1 MMSKKEEIEIAKKSS
16 AEHVR
21 YEKKLMKIK
30 KNEESLKQQSNQ
42 EKRLLKLERLE
53 DQFKILKDNRE
64 LSQNSSKTHS
74 TRSNDYLD
82 LIKQIHIKAKNIMR
96 QNSSIENFPKPAP
109 LDQEIIINQSQSMV
123 DHIRVPIFLPKSIIE
138 KSKNLKPPTF
148 NHVLKSGE
156 VISVHLLTESMPTF
170 DPLVKAEA
178 RIPKNSLGREKNIIA
193 DISYNNTHNKRLL
206 KSVSPIKHK
215 ESPAGLSPPIGLHV
229 IREATPR
236 DKFERYSFREN
247 DYSESTNESQRS

>member
-1 MMSKKEEIEIAKKSS
+1 
-16 AEHVR
+16 
-21 YEKKLMKIK
+21 
-30 KNEESLKQQSNQ
+30 
-42 EKRLLKLERLE
+42 
-53 DQFKILKDNRE
+53 
-64 LSQNSSKTHS
+64 
-74 TRSNDYLD
+74 
-82 LIKQIHIKAKNIMR
+82 
-96 QNSSIENFPKPAP
+96 
-109 LDQEIIINQSQSMV
+109 
-123 DHIRVPIFLPKSIIE
+123 
-138 KSKNLKPPTF
+138 
-148 NHVLKSGE
+148 
-156 VISVHLLTESMPTF
+156 MPTF

-247 DYSESTNESQRS
+247 DYSESTNESQRSWVSKRMNSYAKKIKDACKPQISIKKQIEMEIIKEKLKKNKPITINRIRLKEMIKKIV